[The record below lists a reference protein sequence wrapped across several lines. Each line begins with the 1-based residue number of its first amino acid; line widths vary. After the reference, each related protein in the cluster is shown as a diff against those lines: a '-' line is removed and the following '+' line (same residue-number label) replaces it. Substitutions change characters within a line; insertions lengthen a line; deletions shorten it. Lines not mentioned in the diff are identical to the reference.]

1 MFRLLVLVTSLLATP
16 LPVARTQG
24 PAHHIAFVK
33 VRPDVGLEVLDWG
46 GHGPALVFLAG
57 FGNSGHVFDTFAPQ
71 FANQFHVIAIT
82 RRGFGASSHPGAGY
96 DTGTLVRDITS
107 VLDSLEIP
115 RATFVGHSFA
125 GTELSSLGAFHADRV
140 TQLIYLDSSYDFAR
154 LFADP
159 RWQRAF
165 PVPRPPVPATTD
177 IGALRH
183 WFDLVMGPGLPDDEI
198 QVLTSSG
205 GSDSLGALLQ
215 RGAAASAFNLIKGPV
230 LALWATPMSVSD
242 QYPYSRRLDSLE
254 QSRLQ
259 DSFHDQE
266 TVRAFV
272 ASR

>member
-1 MFRLLVLVTSLLATP
+1 MEGSASSSRMGNLCAVSEVRNLSTLSQS
-16 LPVARTQG
+16 PVA
-24 PAHHIAFVK
+24 A
-33 VRPDVGLEVLDWG
+33 
-46 GHGPALVFLAG
+46 
-57 FGNSGHVFDTFAPQ
+57 SGRR
-71 FANQFHVIAIT
+71 VI
-82 RRGFGASSHPGAGY
+82 PGTGY

-140 TQLIYLDSSYDFAR
+140 TQLIYLDSPYDFAR
-154 LFADP
+154 LFTDP

-165 PVPRPPVPATTD
+165 PVPKPPVPATTD

-198 QVLTSSG
+198 RVLTSSG
-205 GSDSLGALLQ
+205 GSDSLSALLQ
-215 RGAAASAFNLIKGPV
+215 RGAAASAFNLIKAPV